1 MNNNYDDQ
9 ESIFSKRNK
18 LFLECSK
25 KITTMQADYNRK
37 MIRSAHPDKTDKEL
51 GLDQPFFQEKMMNF
65 WEEKILG
72 KRKK

>member
-1 MNNNYDDQ
+1 MNNNYDEH

-25 KITTMQADYNRK
+25 KFTAMHADYNREV
-37 MIRSAHPDKTDKEL
+37 IRSTHPDKTDKEL
-51 GLDQPFFQEKMMNF
+51 GLYQPFFQEKMMNF